1 MRAHFK
7 AGLTI
12 TVDVDSS
19 VAPQV
24 NPQQAAV
31 VLDQLDVSEQL
42 TGDTVPDI
50 QGEPVDLSHTLSGSS
65 GTIDLTAAPIAYRI
79 ASTYNLTGKRLIGM
93 ILSAPDD
100 NAGTIT
106 VATGASNGYP
116 LGTIPL
122 EPGEVVVIGQTNK
135 VSTRAAVAAGDK
147 ILDVS
152 GTSGDVVEILAVFG
166 DA

>member
-7 AGLTI
+7 AGLAI

-24 NPQQAAV
+24 NASFAAV

-42 TGDTVPDI
+42 TGETTPDL
-50 QGEPVDLSHTLSGSS
+50 QGEPVDLSTTLIANA

-79 ASTYNLTGKRLIGM
+79 ASTYNLTGKRLIAM
-93 ILSAPDD
+93 ILSAPED

-116 LGTIPL
+116 LGTITL
-122 EPGEVVVIGQTNK
+122 EPGEVASIGQINK
-135 VSTRAAVAAGDK
+135 VSTRAPVAAGDK

-152 GTSGDVVEILAVFG
+152 GTGTDSVKILAVFG